1 MQLTLQIDLGN
12 GPVIVKTNLMVIVNW
27 ERKYKRK
34 ASEIATSGI
43 GVEDLAFMAHEA
55 AKISGIGQIPLMLDD
70 FIKQLVSLE
79 VVDSESPNP
88 TEAALSDTL

>member
-12 GPVIVKTNLMVIVNW
+12 GPVQVKTNLMVILNW

-34 ASEIATSGI
+34 ASQLGEGGI
-43 GVEDLAFMAHEA
+43 GMEDLAFMAHEA
-55 AKISGIGQIPLMLDD
+55 CKICSVQVPLMLDD

-79 VVDSESPNP
+79 VVDNEEGNP
-88 TEAALSDTL
+88 TEAAPSDIL

>member
-12 GPVIVKTNLMVIVNW
+12 GPVQVKTNLMVIVNW

-34 ASEIATSGI
+34 ASQLAEGGI
-43 GVEDLAFMAHEA
+43 GMEDLAFMAHEA
-55 AKISGIGQIPLMLDD
+55 CKISSVNVPLMLDD

-79 VVDSESPNP
+79 VVDNEEGNP
-88 TEAALSDTL
+88 TEAAPSDIL

>member
-12 GPVIVKTNLMVIVNW
+12 GPVQVKTNLMVIVNW

-34 ASEIATSGI
+34 ASQLAEGGI
-43 GVEDLAFMAHEA
+43 GMEDLAFMAHES
-55 AKISGIGQIPLMLDD
+55 AKVCSVPVPLMLDD

-79 VVDSESPNP
+79 VVDSEEANP
-88 TEAALSDTL
+88 TEAAPSVIL

>member
-12 GPVIVKTNLMVIVNW
+12 GPVQVKTNLMVIVNW

-34 ASEIATSGI
+34 ASQLAEGGI
-43 GVEDLAFMAHEA
+43 GMEDLAFMAHES
-55 AKISGIGQIPLMLDD
+55 AKVCGVPSLPLMLDD

-79 VVDSESPNP
+79 VVDSEETNP
-88 TEAALSDTL
+88 TEAAPSDIL

>member
-34 ASEIATSGI
+34 ASQIGEGGI
-43 GVEDLAFMAHEA
+43 GMEDLAFMAHEA
-55 AKISGIGQIPLMLDD
+55 AKVLGLPSLPLMLDD

-88 TEAALSDTL
+88 TEAAPSDIL

>member
-1 MQLTLQIDLGN
+1 MQLTLQIDLGQ

-34 ASEIATSGI
+34 ASQIGEGGI
-43 GVEDLAFMAHEA
+43 GMEDLAFMAHEA

-79 VVDSESPNP
+79 VVDSEPENP
-88 TEAALSDTL
+88 TEAAPSDIL

>member
-1 MQLTLQIDLGN
+1 MQLTLKIDLGD
-12 GPVIVKTNLMVIVNW
+12 GPVLVKTNLMVIVNW

-34 ASEIATSGI
+34 ASQIAEGGI
-43 GVEDLAFMAHEA
+43 GMEDLAFMAHEA
-55 AKISGIGQIPLMLDD
+55 AKVSSLSSLPLMLDD

-88 TEAALSDTL
+88 TEAAPSDIL

>member
-1 MQLTLQIDLGN
+1 MQLTLQIDLGQ
-12 GPVIVKTNLMVIVNW
+12 GPVQVKTNLMVIVNW

-34 ASEIATSGI
+34 ASQLAEGGI
-43 GVEDLAFMAHEA
+43 GMEDLAFMAHEA

-79 VVDSESPNP
+79 VVDSEPGNP
-88 TEAALSDTL
+88 TEAAPSDIL

>member
-34 ASEIATSGI
+34 ASEISNSGI

-55 AKISGIGQIPLMLDD
+55 AKIAGIGQLPLMLDD

-79 VVDSESPNP
+79 VVDGESPNP
-88 TEAALSDTL
+88 TEAAPSDIL

>member
-1 MQLTLQIDLGN
+1 MQLTLQIDLGQ

-34 ASEIATSGI
+34 ASQLGEGGI
-43 GVEDLAFMAHEA
+43 GMEDLAFMAHEA
-55 AKISGIGQIPLMLDD
+55 AKICSVQVPLMLDD

-79 VVDSESPNP
+79 VVDNESGNP
-88 TEAALSDTL
+88 TEAAPSDIL

>member
-12 GPVIVKTNLMVIVNW
+12 GPVQVKTNLMVIVNW

-34 ASEIATSGI
+34 ASQIAEGGI
-43 GVEDLAFMAHEA
+43 GMEDLAFMAHEA
-55 AKISGIGQIPLMLDD
+55 AKVSGISPLPLMLDD

-88 TEAALSDTL
+88 TEAAPSDIL